1 MSETASHAAAPDTGE
16 RARALLWITVAYL
29 VALVVA
35 LVTGIACGDRHPIA
49 VAFAADLAA
58 TLAIFAFSFAFGNSS
73 FYDAYWSVAPPLVAL
88 WFIVAPGSE
97 GIAARQVL
105 VIALIGLWAVRLTY
119 NWARGWS
126 GLDHED
132 WRYVDLRGKAGRV
145 GYWFVSF
152 FGLHGMPTAIV
163 FLGLLPLWPALA
175 SGTRPLGWL
184 DGVAAAVTLAG
195 VALEFFADNT
205 LRRFRLSKPPPEA
218 ILESGLWA
226 WSRNP
231 NYLGEMLFWFG
242 LALFSLAAAGGEA
255 PGPLSHEARFVWW
268 AWLGAPAMVVMF
280 LGASIP
286 MKETR
291 MLARRPAYAERQR
304 RVPLLIPRPPK
315 ERR

>member
-1 MSETASHAAAPDTGE
+1 MSEAASHAAAPDAADRT
-16 RARALLWITVAYL
+16 RAFLWVSVAYL

-35 LVTGIACGDRHPIA
+35 LVTGIVCGERHPIA
-49 VAFAADLAA
+49 VAFAADVAA

-73 FYDAYWSVAPPLVAL
+73 FYDAYWSVVPPLVAL
-88 WFIVAPGSE
+88 WFVVAPGSE
-97 GIAARQVL
+97 GVATRQCLVVALVL
-105 VIALIGLWAVRLTY
+105 LWALRLTL

-132 WRYVDLRGKAGRV
+132 WRYVELRRKAGRI
-145 GYWFVSF
+145 GYWFVSL

-175 SGTRPLGWL
+175 RGTRPLGWL

-195 VALEFFADNT
+195 VAFEFFADNA
-205 LRRFRLSKPPPEA
+205 LRRFRLSNPPPDA
-218 ILESGLWA
+218 ILERGLWA

-242 LALFSLAAAGGEA
+242 LALFSFAAAG
-255 PGPLSHEARFVWW
+255 FVWW
-268 AWLGAPAMVVMF
+268 AWLGAPAMVAMF
-280 LGASIP
+280 LGTSIP
-286 MKETR
+286 MKEAR

-304 RVPLLIPRPPK
+304 RVSLVIPRPPK
-315 ERR
+315 ARR